1 MEYKELGRTGLKV
14 SRISLGTEYLWGKS
28 YKKMKPIMDYAL
40 DKQVNYFDIVFSF
53 SQYLESLGKCFEGKR
68 DKLIL
73 TGHFRSGTTA
83 ARDHK
88 YNLVKGAKDSER
100 FFNRV
105 LKKLKT
111 DYIDIGI
118 IQMVNSVES
127 YNEVIKQGG
136 VLDLAQRYKKAG
148 KIRYI
153 GMSMHKPD
161 AAIKAIQSGF
171 IDVLMYP
178 INIAWDMA
186 PGRRE
191 VCTSCKE
198 ENVGLVAMKGFAGG
212 RLFLKKAYVKFTPT
226 QCLHYILTRD
236 GISNV
241 VVGVKSVEELE
252 ESLNYYQTSKKEKEF
267 KHLMKD
273 LQDEIYGICIY
284 CSHCQPC
291 PAEIDIAGIF
301 RKYDRK
307 MMSMNKDYKKKQK
320 QIDEKVRFY
329 NPAWIREKSDDVK
342 KMKGQA
348 SDCTECGLCMER
360 CPFDVDVIAK
370 MKLIGKLN
378 D

>member
-28 YKKMKPIMDYAL
+28 YKQMKPIIDYAL
-40 DKQVNYFDIVFSF
+40 EKGINYFDIVFSF
-53 SQYLESLGKCFEGKR
+53 PQYLESLGKCFKGKR

-73 TGHFRSGTTA
+73 TGHFRSGTTGD
-83 ARDHK
+83 RDHK
-88 YNLVKGAKDSER
+88 YNLVKGVKDSER

-105 LKKLKT
+105 LKKLGT

-127 YNEVIKQGG
+127 YKEVIKPGG
-136 VLDLAQRYKKAG
+136 VLELAQRYKKAG

-191 VCTSCKE
+191 VCTSCKG

-212 RLFLKKAYVKFTPT
+212 RLFLKKAYVQFTPA

-307 MMSMNKDYKKKQK
+307 MMTMSKDYKKKQK
-320 QIDEKVRFY
+320 KIDEKVRFY
-329 NPAWIREKSDDVK
+329 NPAWIREKSEDVK